1 MAATYVLTLD
11 GWNGVLERIN
21 ALATNPPEGC
31 DAVDELPLVESPHRW
46 SETDIA
52 AAREKLNEI
61 CSNNVFDAPSTGK
74 WLQAIIDELDAA
86 VDNGWCNCEPTIPC
100 CVPQGSR
107 TVQINPGGYYT
118 TIPYSQI
125 VEQYLYGN
133 VSYSDLVAA
142 LGSDV
147 VAHLEECVGGPT
159 GQIIHYTLRHIHYV
173 NCIYQDRW
181 VDGGIRTYGSEDTYI
196 LTCSGTDSTVVDS
209 GWVSSLAHGSYASST
224 SAGSPNNYDEP
235 MCGGYMYD
243 YSAGRWYQTCALGYF
258 DVDISV
264 YDLYVSYVCP

>member
-31 DAVDELPLVESPHRW
+31 DAVDELPLVEAPHRW

-100 CVPQGSR
+100 CVPAHTLHGVPAGWSGS
-107 TVQINPGGYYT
+107 TVVT
-118 TIPYSQI
+118 
-125 VEQYLYGN
+125 QYLYGN
-133 VSYSDLVAA
+133 INYSQAA
-142 LGSDV
+142 EYLGEDV
-147 VAHLEECVGGPT
+147 MAHLVECVAPGT
-159 GQIIHYTLRHIHYV
+159 GEIIHYTLRHIHWID
-173 NCIYQDRW
+173 CIYQDRW
-181 VDGGIRTYGSEDTYI
+181 VDNNAIRQVGGLDEYWY
-196 LTCSGTDSTVVDS
+196 TCSNSDVTILDS
-209 GWVSSLAHGSYASST
+209 GWVPSLTPSYQSST
-224 SAGSPNNYDEP
+224 SVGSHNYYDEP
-235 MCGGYMYD
+235 MPGGGYHYD
-243 YSAGRWYQTCALGYF
+243 YQAERWYLTNWIGYF
-258 DVDISV
+258 EVDSYV